1 MFDPTTMVGFHT
13 NVSLIAIVTG
23 IGAVLTLFG
32 LRLAPIWTQV
42 FLVTAIIT
50 SAGGYLLPATMILP
64 SHIVGAVALVV
75 LAAVLVARYVG
86 HLAGVWRWVY
96 AGGMVASLYF
106 LVFVAI
112 AQAFSKVP
120 ELKAAAPTLSEP
132 PFAISQG
139 VNLVIFIILGV
150 AALRLLRHRGA
161 TAA

>member
-13 NVSLIAIVTG
+13 IISLIAIVTG
-23 IGAVLTLFG
+23 IGAVLALFG

-75 LAAVLVARYVG
+75 LAGVLVARYVG
-86 HLAGVWRWVY
+86 HLAGLWRWVY

-106 LVFVAI
+106 LVFVAV

-120 ELKAAAPTLSEP
+120 TLKALAPTQSEP
-132 PFAISQG
+132 PFAISEG
-139 VNLVIFIILGV
+139 IVLLIFVALGI
-150 AALRLLRHRGA
+150 AALKLFRYQEAA
-161 TAA
+161 TA